1 MKILVVGKFYVEGFA
16 QHIAETL
23 ADMGH
28 VVARFEPGISYGRP
42 GTPWAHRW
50 RQVKSLFY
58 EAYSRLP
65 QYQQYQTKSL
75 LATAQD
81 CRPDLILSCHDF
93 LTPAQVALLKQAT
106 SAKIAMWFPD
116 AIVNFHRAMF
126 LVGPYDAIFFKD
138 PYIVKV
144 LRDEVGKHTAHYLP
158 ECCNPKYHYPVPLT
172 PQDEAT
178 YGCDITTAGNMHSVR
193 AALFEQLSEFDC
205 KVWGLPPP
213 LWLNSATI
221 NQMVQNKFVVN
232 EEKSKAFRAAK
243 IVVNSTH
250 PGEIDGTNLRTFEV
264 AGAGGFQLANF
275 RPALADLFVLGQEIE
290 TFRSVAELKEK
301 VRYFLA
307 RPEQRRKIADAG
319 AKRAQREHTYELRL
333 GRLISVVFGQL

>member
-1 MKILVVGKFYVEGFA
+1 MNVLIVGKFYVEGFA

-23 ADMGH
+23 ASMGH
-28 VVARFEPGISYGRP
+28 TVGRFEPGVSYGKP

-50 RQVKSLFY
+50 RQVKSLFH

-65 QYQQYQTKSL
+65 QYQQQQTKLLL
-75 LATAQD
+75 LAAQR
-81 CRPDLILSCHDF
+81 CQPDLVLSCHDF
-93 LTPAQVALLKQAT
+93 LTPAQVRLLKQTT

-126 LVGPYDAIFFKD
+126 LMGPYDALFFKD

-144 LRDEVGKHTAHYLP
+144 LRDEVGKQTAHYLP
-158 ECCNPKYHYPVPLT
+158 ECCNPKYHYPAPLT
-172 PQDEAT
+172 PQDEIR

-213 LWLNSATI
+213 HWLKNAAI
-221 NQMVQNKFVVN
+221 DRMVQNKFVVN

-243 IVVNSTH
+243 IVINSTH

-275 RPALADLFVLGQEIE
+275 RPALADLFVLGEEIE
-290 TFRSVAELKEK
+290 TFRSVAELKDK

-307 RPEQRRKIADAG
+307 APNERRRIADAG
-319 AKRAQREHTYELRL
+319 AKRALREHTYELRL
-333 GRLISVVFGQL
+333 SRLISTTFEQ